1 MEPGKIVLVHYGED
15 MWHERLLLCHIA
27 NGRWMIMTPDND
39 IYAEDYGP
47 GGTDVEAVR
56 VRKGDGSRPAGLARA
71 RIYGW
76 VAGRLPTG
84 DALREVLEE
93 GRQIA
98 ALERGGAGPP
108 PPPELGGGAGAG
120 GADDGVK
127 KWVFADLS
135 AKDVG
140 EPSEDP
146 AAELDDVGLVRVDGA
161 VRLVHR
167 LSVAEVEKLKEKS
180 KEPKVVADS
189 GSDARVLGIMYEPG
203 GARRRE
209 WKSVSDS
216 AAESAMGDW
225 PIDGPRTAG
234 WVAAFIARRGT
245 APRDHHRWWRSTAKL
260 AASDWGVTEHA
271 MLCDVL
277 EHAGSYDNL
286 DICNLACIEALARRL
301 QTIEYQHRERVRD
314 GERGGH
320 SSVTELGG
328 TAVLTDDEMDFFQGR
343 SHASSTVC
351 CSPALIKHVADG
363 MEKEALIAKQSRKAR
378 EEKGLARS
386 PPNKDKGGKGG
397 GKPP

>member
-1 MEPGKIVLVHYGED
+1 

-27 NGRWMIMTPDND
+27 KGRWMIMTPDGD

-47 GGTDVEAVR
+47 EGTDVEAVR
-56 VRKGDGSRPAGLARA
+56 VRKADGSRPAGLARA
-71 RIYGW
+71 RVYGW
-76 VAGRLPTG
+76 AAGRLPIG
-84 DALREVLEE
+84 PALLEVLEE
-93 GRQIA
+93 GRLLA
-98 ALERGGAGPP
+98 ALERGDTGAP
-108 PPPELGGGAGAG
+108 PPPESGGTGGTGGGP
-120 GADDGVK
+120 K
-127 KWVFADLS
+127 KWVFADL
-135 AKDVG
+135 AAPDVG
-140 EPSEDP
+140 EPSGDP
-146 AAELDDVGLVRVDGA
+146 GVELEGSGLIKVDGA
-161 VRLVHR
+161 VRLVRR
-167 LSVAEVEKLKEKS
+167 LAAAEVKKLKEKS
-180 KEPKVVADS
+180 EEQKAAITDS
-189 GSDARVLGIMYEPG
+189 GSDARVLGVMYEPG

-225 PIDGPRTAG
+225 PIEGPRTAG

-260 AASDWGVTEHA
+260 AASDWGVSEHA

-286 DICNLACIEALARRL
+286 DLCNLACMEALARRL

-320 SSVTELGG
+320 SSVSELGG

-378 EEKGLARS
+378 EEKGLART
-386 PPNKDKGGKGG
+386 PAPQNTGRAGKGG
-397 GKPP
+397 GKPT